1 MVCRALEGAMADRT
15 AARRVKKYREIQ
27 RESRGIRRIEVQ
39 VPSLVAED
47 VKGLGRRL
55 QDAFKKAAA
64 AEKPIRSV
72 LATINAQRPYPIS
85 PAEHA
90 HCPVTD
96 RPGPKW
102 RPHVDAFLHA
112 APEEATRDRHTPGV
126 ARFEGHPSAARQ

>member
-47 VKGLGRRL
+47 VKGLGRRP

-64 AEKPIRSV
+64 DEKPTRSV
-72 LATINAQRPYPIS
+72 LEIGRASGRERVCQNVSI
-85 PAEHA
+85 
-90 HCPVTD
+90 
-96 RPGPKW
+96 W
-102 RPHVDAFLHA
+102 
-112 APEEATRDRHTPGV
+112 GV
-126 ARFEGHPSAARQ
+126 AVQFKTKTNITKKKRTR

>member
-72 LATINAQRPYPIS
+72 LATINAPRPYPIS
-85 PAEHA
+85 AAELVR
-90 HCPVTD
+90 CLVTD
-96 RPGPKW
+96 RPDPKW
-102 RPHVDAFLHA
+102 RPHVEAFFD
-112 APEEATRDRHTPGV
+112 EVSDEAIHDLVLPGV
-126 ARFEGHPSAARQ
+126 VRFQRTEEGRE

>member
-72 LATINAQRPYPIS
+72 LATINAPRPYPIS
-85 PAEHA
+85 AAELV
-90 HCPVTD
+90 HCLVTD
-96 RPGPKW
+96 RPDPKW
-102 RPHVDAFLHA
+102 RPHVEAFFDEVS
-112 APEEATRDRHTPGV
+112 EEAIRSDTRSVGN
-126 ARFEGHPSAARQ
+126 EGGGRCGSRG

>member
-55 QDAFKKAAA
+55 QDAFKTAAA
-64 AEKPIRSV
+64 AEKPIRSA
-72 LATINAQRPYPIS
+72 LATITAPRPYPIS
-85 PAEHA
+85 APD
-90 HCPVTD
+90 PVHD
-96 RPGPKW
+96 RN
-102 RPHVDAFLHA
+102 RA
-112 APEEATRDRHTPGV
+112 AWGKRV
-126 ARFEGHPSAARQ
+126 AVR